1 MLKKLNRNAWLIA
14 NRLGN
19 LQFAIFLLLLIAFS
33 SSLGTFIEQGKDDSF
48 YQLNYPDLKPLFGFV
63 NAKFILASGLDHVY
77 TTWWF
82 ILNLFLFVMSLFS
95 CTLIRQLPS
104 LKFSRLWRFYDNYQS
119 MKKFNVKKE
128 VEDGSLAKLVF
139 QLKNNNYNVIQEGRS
154 VYAYK
159 GLIGRISPIVVHAS
173 IILILFGSVVG
184 SVSGF
189 MTQELVPINTLFHM
203 RNVINSGPLSR
214 VPQNIEG
221 YVKDFKIA
229 YSEEGVIDQFYSDL
243 SILDTNTS
251 PLSNKTIYVNE
262 PLRYQGIV
270 FYQTDWGIANLV
282 INVDD
287 DKNLDIPLSLVDTSS
302 SNRFWIS
309 NLSQLNYLGIKDT
322 FLVLQD
328 LTGKLSL
335 YDNNKNI
342 VAEIQIGQVFA
353 LNGHSIRIVDI
364 IPSTGLQI
372 KSDPGTLV
380 VYLGFLML
388 MISTLL
394 SYVSYSQVWA
404 FKETNK
410 LCVAG
415 QTNRAVFIFEKH
427 FNEMLAKTKKTLIS

>member
-128 VEDGSLAKLVF
+128 VENGSLAKLVF

-189 MTQELVPINTLFHM
+189 MTQELVPTNTLFHM

-243 SILDTNTS
+243 SILDTNTN

-322 FLVLQD
+322 FLVHQD

-427 FNEMLAKTKKTLIS
+427 FNEMLAKTKKALIS